1 MTCLGPPVYRR
12 TAYAEAP
19 FVFSALG
26 ANFAALGFKNL
37 SKVHQGVLFLMG
49 RLKKL
54 APQSEPLNDISKVWQ
69 TRRTTC
75 KVFKIVTLGRRRST
89 YMLFYVALHAPDDF
103 NKPSGNVIYFG
114 HLPDNVFVQ
123 WCSRVLLKERRKFL
137 AHCARSDSQSW
148 LLLEH

>member
-1 MTCLGPPVYRR
+1 MLKHRSFFLLLELTSQPLVSKTYQKCIK
-12 TAYAEAP
+12 
-19 FVFSALG
+19 VFC
-26 ANFAALGFKNL
+26 
-37 SKVHQGVLFLMG
+37 LMG

-75 KVFKIVTLGRRRST
+75 KVFKIDTLGRRRSK